1 VRGVYTHVTLDG
13 FDEHM
18 TDTSA
23 PGLGLATSVDGR
35 SLTSELGVLGGRISR
50 TVTTDWG
57 VLVPNALV
65 EWNHEFKND
74 PQTVVTRFLADPTQT
89 PIFVTDTR
97 VDQNYFNLG
106 IGLNAILPKGRS
118 GFLYY
123 EHVTG
128 YSGVHE
134 NRLSAGIRIEF

>member
-1 VRGVYTHVTLDG
+1 MD
-13 FDEHM
+13 
-18 TDTSA
+18 S
-23 PGLGLATSVDGR
+23 R
-35 SLTSELGVLGGRISR
+35 SFASELGVLGARFTRTISM
-50 TVTTDWG
+50 DWG

-89 PIFVTDTR
+89 PIFVTDPS

-106 IGLNAILPKGRS
+106 IGLNAILPQGRS

-128 YSGVHE
+128 LSGIHE
-134 NRLSAGIRIEF
+134 NRLSVGVRIEF